1 MNGAI
6 TFRLDGPWLVGT
18 AELTTADGQTRR
30 FEGRAN
36 LPQIQAIVSPLI
48 CRKCA
53 PALASAGAYGAFG
66 DAFVGASLKEKR
78 DRLKAKARRQG
89 GRLSAE
95 DARELARL
103 RAKIAKG
110 SGGIF
115 GKIAHAVT
123 STVNK
128 VAKAKILRDIAR
140 TAKGALKLP
149 GVSQAISAAAV
160 AFPPLGVPAMVAFK
174 VANTAIAAAER
185 GGPQAAQFA
194 RQVGMLKHVARR
206 RDAAG
211 LKARKALKVLHITHQ
226 WRRGLHAAQRQATQ
240 QAVRGLE
247 LPEAPIPDPMFM
259 LSGNPPLFLSQGDP
273 LFGRPY

>member
-1 MNGAI
+1 VAKA
-6 TFRLDGPWLVGT
+6 R
-18 AELTTADGQTRR
+18 AELDVQKARLEQVRFQLIADKVKPAEARKAELIAAAQGSASRIVE
-30 FEGRAN
+30 EGRAS
-36 LPQIQAIVSPLI
+36 A
-48 CRKCA
+48 
-53 PALASAGAYGAFG
+53 AS
-66 DAFVGASLKEKR
+66 
-78 DRLKAKARRQG
+78 
-89 GRLSAE
+89 
-95 DARELARL
+95 
-103 RAKIAKG
+103 
-110 SGGIF
+110 
-115 GKIAHAVT
+115 
-123 STVNK
+123 
-128 VAKAKILRDIAR
+128 LRDIAR